1 MSEEQ
6 VQGNETKITSIEQQK
21 KNRSR
26 YNVYVNDE
34 FAFAVHEDILVK
46 YRLMKGRE
54 IDSAEMKEVL
64 LAEERH
70 RATQYAMRFLSFRPR
85 TSAEVKEYLQKKGFL
100 SEDIDSAIT
109 FLLEKNYLDD
119 QTYALQWV
127 EERKRLKPRGRY
139 LLRMELMQ
147 RGIEDNIADQAIQ
160 GHLSGR
166 EEKEMVIQWI
176 EKKCKGVKYPN
187 LYEMKKK
194 LVPFLQR
201 KGFPLEVIMEGIHAV
216 GDRYME

>member
-1 MSEEQ
+1 MSDKPL
-6 VQGNETKITSIEQQK
+6 QGKETRITSIEQQK

-26 YNVYVNDE
+26 FNIYVNDE

-46 YRLMKGRE
+46 YRLMKDRE
-54 IDSAEMKEVL
+54 IDPEEIKEVL
-64 LAEERH
+64 LAEEQH
-70 RATQYAMRFLSFRPR
+70 RAIQYALRFLSFRPR
-85 TSAEVKEYLQKKGFL
+85 STAEVEEYLQKKGFL
-100 SEDIDSAIT
+100 SPDVESAIAY
-109 FLLEKNYLDD
+109 LLDKNYLDD
-119 QTYALQWV
+119 ETYALQWV

-147 RGIEDNIADQAIQ
+147 RGIDDTIAEQAIQ
-160 GHLSGR
+160 GQLSGH

-176 EKKCKGVKYPN
+176 EKKSKGVKYPN

-201 KGFPLEVIMEGIHAV
+201 KGFPLEVIMEGIQAI